1 MRVKLEEF
9 GSDAR
14 PRVYY
19 TYDIPR
25 IGETVLVSP
34 DGFKARVIDVKHAL
48 LSEHG
53 NLSEVILVVVRI
65 AEDMGSDT

>member
-1 MRVKLEEF
+1 VRVKLEEF